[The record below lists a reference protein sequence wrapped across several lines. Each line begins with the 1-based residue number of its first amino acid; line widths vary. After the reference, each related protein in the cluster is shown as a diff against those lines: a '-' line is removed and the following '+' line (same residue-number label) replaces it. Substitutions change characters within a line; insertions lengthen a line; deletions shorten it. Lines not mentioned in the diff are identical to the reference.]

1 MIIPDLLGEIS
12 YKFIFNEIQKTFY
25 PLNSYSVHEVTDK
38 DFFYYRL
45 YSSFKSFENTTLIE
59 NFTFYILE
67 LEGDTQKF
75 DLCVLDGLNDELTS
89 IDLYSVK
96 NLCSMEIVNPANINN
111 KKWLADFF
119 YKCATLPIK
128 FN

>member
-25 PLNSYSVHEVTDK
+25 PLNSYSVQEVTDK

-67 LEGDTQKF
+67 LEGKTQKF
-75 DLCVLDGLNDELTS
+75 DLCVLDGLTDELTP
-89 IDLYSVK
+89 IDLYPAK